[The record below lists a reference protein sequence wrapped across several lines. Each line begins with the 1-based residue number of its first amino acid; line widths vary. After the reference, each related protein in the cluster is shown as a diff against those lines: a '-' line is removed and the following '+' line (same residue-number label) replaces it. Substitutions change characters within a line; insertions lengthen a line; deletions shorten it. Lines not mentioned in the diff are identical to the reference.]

1 MGCGER
7 GDGDGWPLYA
17 VNGQLVAAVY
27 TRDGGMFLT
36 YGEGRW
42 DVALC
47 GLTPAHDM
55 RSTGVHCEV
64 GRVRRTE
71 ARCRDGGLKSAREYG
86 LLRGGGGVRLA

>member
-7 GDGDGWPLYA
+7 GDGDGWPLCA

-47 GLTPAHDM
+47 GLTPAYDM
-55 RSTGVHCEV
+55 RGTGVHCEV
-64 GRVRRTE
+64 DECDGRK
-71 ARCRDGGLKSAREYG
+71 RDTVTGG
-86 LLRGGGGVRLA
+86 